1 VSVSVKPSA
10 SLAQRG
16 PGSNFGHQPGP
27 ATVAWTWGVGL
38 ALFATILIAKLLVG
52 KTCADLARAFALTLL
67 LAAAAAGM
75 QSCAG
80 GTQSG
85 GGGGSITLPLTLQA
99 SSNSAT
105 TNLQTITVTVP

>member
-1 VSVSVKPSA
+1 M
-10 SLAQRG
+10 
-16 PGSNFGHQPGP
+16 
-27 ATVAWTWGVGL
+27 WGIGL
-38 ALFATILIAKLLVG
+38 ALFATILIAKPMTA
-52 KTCADLARAFALTLL
+52 KTSELSEQSRNRGDLRYKCAGWARAFALTLL
-67 LAAAAAGM
+67 LAAAAVGM

-105 TNLQTITVTVP
+105 TNLQTITITVP